1 MLVCVVQEAID
12 SFLHYLYWDKLDAR
26 TSPQHAVAVL
36 HVAHYYGAT
45 RLVSLCE
52 AILAKEIK
60 KGDRDDEG
68 MELCFLD
75 GIHLISLSGARKR
88 THI

>member
-1 MLVCVVQEAID
+1 MQEAID
-12 SFLHYLYWDKLDAR
+12 SFLHYLYWDNLDPR

-45 RLVSLCE
+45 RLVTLCE

-68 MELCFLD
+68 MEW
-75 GIHLISLSGARKR
+75 LSWLAHIWVIVVIKESG
-88 THI
+88 THSVKHP

>member
-1 MLVCVVQEAID
+1 MQEAID
-12 SFLHYLYWDKLDAR
+12 SFLHYLYWDNLDPR

-45 RLVSLCE
+45 RLVTLCE

-60 KGDRDDEG
+60 KGDRDDASSCG
-68 MELCFLD
+68 L
-75 GIHLISLSGARKR
+75 
-88 THI
+88 